1 MYEEGISLMHN
12 YYYYVILS
20 QLHTCPAAPVTNT
33 RFTFS
38 LPAIFPLHTP
48 FSFFYTTLLLLVLL
62 VLLVLLL
69 LLLLSTLFFPFPF
82 SLLPFLSL
90 SLSKLANTTDRQRPT
105 LSLSP
110 LPPSLLS
117 LFFPYLSRSIREG
130 PCVVNIGSR
139 EREKE
144 IRE

>member
-1 MYEEGISLMHN
+1 MHN

-62 VLLVLLL
+62 LV

-82 SLLPFLSL
+82 SLSSLFLFQNSQTPPTANAQHFPSLP
-90 SLSKLANTTDRQRPT
+90 

-110 LPPSLLS
+110 LPLL
-117 LFFPYLSRSIREG
+117 PLSKPFYPRGAVCGEYWI
-130 PCVVNIGSR
+130 SR
-139 EREKE
+139 EKRFKE
-144 IRE
+144 IREWEEIWTGGRVRQ